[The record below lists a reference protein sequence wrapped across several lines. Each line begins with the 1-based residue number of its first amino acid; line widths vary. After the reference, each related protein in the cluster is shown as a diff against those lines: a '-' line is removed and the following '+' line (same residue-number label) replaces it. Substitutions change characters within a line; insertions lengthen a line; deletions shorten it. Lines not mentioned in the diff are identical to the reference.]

1 MHNDKTSISNADS
14 YEAIGDFWDA
24 HDLGDHWD
32 STRPAQF
39 DILVQAQRNYVP
51 VETALTQ
58 RLRAAAQRKGVSV
71 ETLVNGWLQERL
83 AQEVSA

>member
-1 MHNDKTSISNADS
+1 MHNDKTPISNAAS

-24 HDLGDHWD
+24 HDLGERWD

-39 DILVQAQRNYVP
+39 DILVEAQRNYVP

-58 RLRAAAQRKGVSV
+58 QLRVAAQRNGVSV
-71 ETLVNGWLQERL
+71 ESLVNGWLQERL
-83 AQEVSA
+83 SQEVGA